1 MIVADGVALREGR
14 RGADNPHAGADRDHR
29 RLHHQTGEGASDRA
43 WPSADGTHV
52 PREDE
57 LVAADAAVLHVVRQ
71 QHTVAADL
79 RRLPW

>member
-14 RGADNPHAGADRDHR
+14 RGADNPHAGADRDHGR
-29 RLHHQTGEGASDRA
+29 
-43 WPSADGTHV
+43 V

-71 QHTVAADL
+71 QHAVAADL
-79 RRLPW
+79 RRLPG